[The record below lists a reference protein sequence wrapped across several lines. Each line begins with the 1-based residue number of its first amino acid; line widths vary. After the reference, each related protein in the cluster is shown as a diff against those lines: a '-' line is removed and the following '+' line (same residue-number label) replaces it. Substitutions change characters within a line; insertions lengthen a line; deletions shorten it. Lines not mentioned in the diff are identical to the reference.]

1 MRTVF
6 LLFVMVTLA
15 ACSQQ
20 PAPKQLLPATVNQM
34 KSDELKALY
43 AECTKY
49 GIVNDPRVIYSEQ
62 DCGHL
67 QALINAASLSDGAK
81 YSPNPV
87 GQPILH

>member
-1 MRTVF
+1 MRTAF
-6 LLFVMVTLA
+6 LLLIMITLA
-15 ACSQQ
+15 ACTKQ

-34 KSDELKALY
+34 KSDALKALY

-62 DCGHL
+62 DCAHL
-67 QALINAASLSDGAK
+67 QGLINAASLTNT
-81 YSPNPV
+81 YTPHPV